1 MFGYTG
7 NGLETGE
14 TIHGILTIGTLIPA
28 VLVAVSL
35 LLFTLFRLNRKKYEA
50 IIRALS
56 NFAKPARNL
65 IQVNLKM
72 CYSTGGLC
80 DEVQIK

>member
-50 IIRALS
+50 IINAIELR
-56 NFAKPARNL
+56 K
-65 IQVNLKM
+65 
-72 CYSTGGLC
+72 TGQEPDTSEFEDVL
-80 DEVQIK
+80 